1 MDKPIVYLIPNF
13 LGNES
18 TSSQVFPPYNIEVI
32 QNLIHFLVE
41 NEKSAR
47 RFIKKVCPDK
57 SQQDLKIEILNK
69 KTPKEIIPEFLKPLK
84 NQQNIGIISEA
95 GMPGIADP
103 GSQFLQLVHS
113 LGFSVEPLIGPSS
126 ILLALVSSGLNGQN
140 FCFNGYLPIDSR
152 ERKNNLKNLEKLSEQ
167 NGSAQIFMETPYRNN
182 QLLKD
187 ILSTL
192 KPSTIL
198 SISCDLTLPTQLIET
213 CSVDEWRKKKTDLHK
228 RPAIFIIQNS
238 FD

>member
-1 MDKPIVYLIPNF
+1 MGKPIVYLIPNF
-13 LGNES
+13 LGEES
-18 TSSQVFPPYNIEVI
+18 ISPQVFPPYNIEII
-32 QNLIHFLVE
+32 QNLTYFLVE

-47 RFIKKVCPDK
+47 RFIKKVCPNK
-57 SQQDLKIEILNK
+57 SQQELKIEILNK
-69 KTPKEIIPEFLKPLK
+69 KTPNEIIPEFLKPLK
-84 NQQNIGIISEA
+84 NQHSIGIISEA

-103 GSQFLQLVHS
+103 GSRFLQLVHS
-113 LGFSVEPLIGPSS
+113 LDFQVEPLIGPSS

-152 ERKNNLKNLEKLSEQ
+152 ERKISLKNLEKLSEQ

-187 ILSTL
+187 ALSSL
-192 KPSTIL
+192 KPNTIL
-198 SISCDLTLPTQLIET
+198 SVSCDLTLPSQLIKT
-213 CSVDEWRKKKTDLHK
+213 CSISEWNKKKTDLHK

-238 FD
+238 LD